1 MPPKAEICITY
12 LVYDPSKTVN
22 DKSNKRWHRI
32 DKGCDRQEYEDREVC
47 LHKVLDAS
55 VAAIVLANVTFFIE
69 YDCT

>member
-1 MPPKAEICITY
+1 MAPKAEIRITN
-12 LVYDPSKTVN
+12 LVYDSAKTVN

-32 DKGCDRQEYEDREVC
+32 DEGCDRQEYENREVC
-47 LHKVLDAS
+47 LHKVLDAP